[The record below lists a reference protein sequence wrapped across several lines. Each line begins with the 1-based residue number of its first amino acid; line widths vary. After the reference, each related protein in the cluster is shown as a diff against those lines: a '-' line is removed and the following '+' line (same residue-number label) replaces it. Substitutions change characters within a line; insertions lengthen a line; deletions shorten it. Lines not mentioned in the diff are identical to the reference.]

1 MILAH
6 LSQDFLKKMRFI
18 TFNSFVHPE
27 KSPRLLL
34 RLEDLSIVMSFCEEE
49 MEVFIPR
56 TWPNHFNASNVFVLI
71 NI

>member
-27 KSPRLLL
+27 KSPRLRLL
-34 RLEDLSIVMSFCEEE
+34 LEDLSEAMSFCEEE
-49 MEVFIPR
+49 MEVFAPR
-56 TWPNHFNASNVFVLI
+56 T
-71 NI
+71 

>member
-1 MILAH
+1 MCV
-6 LSQDFLKKMRFI
+6 I
-18 TFNSFVHPE
+18 TFNSVAHPE

-71 NI
+71 DI